1 MNEEELE
8 LWRRQWHSQPAIPI
22 ELIRKVERQTVYL
35 KLQRLSLIL
44 PVLVGI
50 GTIVLAFM
58 TPTLPWILLSVGTW
72 VFIIVGLIFQFR
84 NDKGIWA
91 PAAETTAAYV
101 DLSITRCRKQLN
113 DIRYSFIF
121 SPLLTTFVLVALYQV
136 LADSGALRTARDYA
150 IMAGSFLYAA
160 GIVGIVLLLM
170 RAKRKKVQAELAYLL
185 DLQRKLT
192 D

>member
-1 MNEEELE
+1 VNEEELE

-58 TPTLPWILLSVGTW
+58 TPTLPWVLLSVGTW
-72 VFIIVGLIFQFR
+72 VFIIVGLVFQFR
-84 NDKGIWA
+84 NDKDIWA

-101 DLSITRCRKQLN
+101 DLSIIRCRKTLN

-136 LADSGALRTARDYA
+136 LADSGALRIARDYA

-160 GIVGIVLLLM
+160 GIVGIVLWLM
-170 RAKRKKVQAELAYLL
+170 RAKRKKVEAELAYLL